1 MLDMNHHHYYYPV
14 DKQDLLNCQTDIVDS
29 NWSYTNDL
37 HMNNYRVSVEFL
49 PKIRDM
55 DDYFLNPNEML
66 DEYVKRSEENLKYLC
81 KKKIKVKFFLKTTIM
96 INKKK

>member
-1 MLDMNHHHYYYPV
+1 M
-14 DKQDLLNCQTDIVDS
+14 
-29 NWSYTNDL
+29 NDL

-55 DDYFLNPNEML
+55 DGYFLNPNEML

-81 KKKIKVKFFLKTTIM
+81 KKI
-96 INKKK
+96 